1 MTSIV
6 INILLAIGVL
16 GAIGLVLGAVCAL
29 CADAKSSV
37 QSEAFGA
44 GEEKPASEQE
54 EKSCL
59 RAFVKCAGAEA
70 ELKYT
75 YVGASD
81 CLAASL
87 LAGGHKACAY
97 SCLGF
102 GSCMNVCKS
111 GAISVESGVAEVSAE
126 KCTGCGECEAACPR
140 GVIEM
145 IPRDADYAVQCNNTE
160 LGSQTR
166 KICEVGCIGCLACVN
181 NCKYN
186 AIEVCDSIAHIDYSK
201 CARCGECA
209 SVCPRGIITAP
220 PEAEPEEEA
229 FDEAEYFSLQ
239 IEEEEEAAAKE

>member
-1 MTSIV
+1 MTIV
-6 INILLAIGVL
+6 INILIAIAVL

-29 CADAKSSV
+29 SVDAKSAA
-37 QSEAFGA
+37 QSEKPAA
-44 GEEKPASEQE
+44 GEEKPDSERTD
-54 EKSCL
+54 L

-75 YVGASD
+75 YVGSLD

-97 SCLGF
+97 SCLGL
-102 GSCMNVCKS
+102 GSCTNACKN
-111 GAISVESGVAEVSAE
+111 GAISVESGVAVVSAE
-126 KCTGCGECEAACPR
+126 KCIGCGECEAACPR

-145 IPRDADYAVQCNNTE
+145 IPRDADYAVQCNNAE

-181 NCKYN
+181 NCKYD
-186 AIEVCDSIAHIDYSK
+186 AIEVRDSIAHIDYSK
-201 CARCGECA
+201 CTRCGECEA
-209 SVCPRGIITAP
+209 VCPRGIITAP
-220 PEAEPEEEA
+220 PESQPEEEA

-239 IEEEEEAAAKE
+239 IEEEEEQTEEAVAEE